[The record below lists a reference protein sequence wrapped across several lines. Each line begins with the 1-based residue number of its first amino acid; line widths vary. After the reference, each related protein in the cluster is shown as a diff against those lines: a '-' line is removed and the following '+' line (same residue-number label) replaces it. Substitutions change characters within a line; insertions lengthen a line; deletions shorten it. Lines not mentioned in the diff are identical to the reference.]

1 MPTAWNL
8 IASTTLT
15 SDTASVTFNSI
26 TATYDDLRII
36 CSTRSKRTPNIVT
49 PFGIRFN
56 GNSGASA
63 YRTYL
68 ALGTGGTTDALNYN
82 ISYLIIGYHA
92 AQGTDASLFTSNE
105 IVIPQYPYSGRY
117 KGVTSVTTTADA
129 DVNGG
134 VSIQGG
140 RWNGS
145 SDGISS
151 ITIFDSEANLASGSS
166 YYLFGIYDN

>member
-15 SDTASVTFNSI
+15 SDTASVTFSSI
-26 TATYDDLRII
+26 TSTYDDLRII
-36 CSTRSKRTPNIVT
+36 CSTRSKRTPQTLT

-56 GNSGASA
+56 GNSGGSA
-63 YRTYL
+63 YKTYL
-68 ALGTGGTTDALNYN
+68 ALGTGGTTDALTYDV
-82 ISYLIIGYHA
+82 SYMIIGYHA
-92 AQGTDASLFTSNE
+92 AQGTDANLFTSGQ

-117 KGVTSVTTTADA
+117 KGVTSIATTADA
-129 DVNGG
+129 DVNGN

-140 RWNGS
+140 RWNAS
-145 SDGISS
+145 TDGISS
-151 ITIFDSEANLASGSS
+151 ITIFDTEANLASGSS